1 MSVPFSPF
9 PPSPSSLL
17 SQLDGLGRKYLLL
30 VGILIQAT
38 GHFIL
43 FLAFSFTSAADVNIA
58 VYVLGSSLILG
69 GFSLGLGPIT
79 WLLQSEIFPTL
90 IRGRAMGFSVIMR
103 NFCEFLI
110 NFSFLSLI
118 GLIGDHGIFLMFFI
132 LCLLALLF
140 IRFLFVETKEKEPN
154 EILKEFEENFMNLR
168 RGRVGSAKGG
178 SGYSV
183 MCGLSDDSVSGK
195 GAQEEDE
202 ITVRL

>member
-1 MSVPFSPF
+1 LPNPLPLF
-9 PPSPSSLL
+9 

-30 VGILIQAT
+30 VGIAVQAT

-43 FLAFSFTSAADVNIA
+43 FLAFYFSTPGDINIG
-58 VYVLGSSLILG
+58 VYVFGSCLILG

-103 NFCEFLI
+103 NVCEFLI
-110 NFSFLSLI
+110 NFSFLWLAEK
-118 GLIGDHGIFLMFFI
+118 IGDYGIFLMFFA

-154 EILKEFEENFMNLR
+154 EILKEFEENWMHLR
-168 RGRVGSAKGG
+168 GGRVSNVKT

-195 GAQEEDE
+195 EATAGEEEED